1 LSGKISIN
9 DLSFGYIPTKDPL
22 FNKLNIEIKAG
33 QRIAFVG
40 GSGSGKSTISKL
52 ISGLYQPDSG
62 EIFINDKPV
71 EINKVDKVAILKINR
86 PKQLNALNKVTIDE
100 LNIALKEL
108 KNENSVKVIIITG
121 EGDKS
126 FVAGADIK
134 EFAHYSV
141 DEGKSLARSGQ
152 KKLFDF
158 IEQYPKP
165 VIAAINGFALGGGL
179 ELAMAC
185 HFRLCSNNARMGL
198 PEVSLGVIPGYGGT
212 QRLAQLI
219 GKGKAMEL
227 ITTAQMIDAKT
238 ALDYKLVN
246 YVVDP
251 ENLID
256 ECLKLA
262 SKILKNSPNA
272 ITAAIQSINAGF
284 DNQIN
289 GFEKEIESFGNCFGS
304 NEFIEGTTAFLEKR
318 KPNF

>member
-1 LSGKISIN
+1 MN
-9 DLSFGYIPTKDPL
+9 
-22 FNKLNIEIKAG
+22 FNNIK
-33 QRIAFVG
+33 
-40 GSGSGKSTISKL
+40 
-52 ISGLYQPDSG
+52 
-62 EIFINDKPV
+62 
-71 EINKVDKVAILKINR
+71 INKVDKVAILKIDR

-134 EFAHYSV
+134 EFAHYNIE
-141 DEGKSLARSGQ
+141 EGKSLARSGQ
-152 KKLFDF
+152 NKLFDF

-185 HFRLCSNNARMGL
+185 HFRLCSKNARMGL

-238 ALDYKLVN
+238 ALEYKLVN
-246 YVVDP
+246 YVVELD
-251 ENLID
+251 NLID